1 MPDFTHRE
9 PELPPSGGE
18 SRLKMVKPE
27 IVIPPITVESVVD
40 LFTSDTSKELAERH
54 VHALGN

>member
-1 MPDFTHRE
+1 M
-9 PELPPSGGE
+9 
-18 SRLKMVKPE
+18 KMVKPE

-40 LFTSDTSKELAERH
+40 LFTSYTSKELAERH